1 MSLLPCL
8 VPVKM
13 SMLQNRLYYLFM
25 ISKTWLKGNLHTHTT
40 NSDGDASP
48 EHVSEWYHE
57 HGYDWLC
64 LSDHNH
70 LTVLEGSKTEKA
82 KWPLLVHGEEVTS
95 RQSVGPVHVNGY
107 GITELV
113 EASDSTDIV
122 TAMRENVERIIAA
135 GGMASINHPNFR
147 WAFDDGAMMQVEG
160 YKFMEVFNGHPNTH
174 NDGGGGKT
182 STAGIWD
189 RLLSNGRKVWGI
201 AVDDSHHYTN
211 EFAADRSNPGRGWVQ
226 VKSETFSQ
234 DGILTAMSDGDFYA
248 STGVTIGD
256 MVSNTGEIKL
266 EIDPETEADGVQ
278 AKYTTLFTGSNGRL
292 LYESTTNS
300 PTYKPTRLDG
310 YVRATVYSSRGTRA
324 WTQPVFIGS

>member
-1 MSLLPCL
+1 MS
-8 VPVKM
+8 VR
-13 SMLQNRLYYLFM
+13 QNGLYYLGM
-25 ISKTWLKGNLHTHTT
+25 TSKTWLKGNLHTHTT

-70 LTVLEGSKTEKA
+70 LTILEGSKAEKS

-107 GITELV
+107 GIAELV

-189 RLLSNGRKVWGI
+189 RLLSHGRRVWGI

-226 VKSETFSQ
+226 VDADTPTEY
-234 DGILTAMSDGDFYA
+234 GILEAMSRGDFYA
-248 STGVTIGD
+248 STGVKIGD
-256 MVSNTGEIKL
+256 MVSNTREVNL
-266 EIDPETEADGVQ
+266 EIDPETEPDGIQ

-300 PTYKPTRLDG
+300 PSYKPTRLDG

>member
-1 MSLLPCL
+1 VSLWSCL
-8 VPVKM
+8 LPVKM
-13 SMLQNRLYYLFM
+13 SVRQNGLYYLGM
-25 ISKTWLKGNLHTHTT
+25 TSKTWLKGNLHTHTT

-70 LTVLEGSKTEKA
+70 LTILEGSKAEKS

-107 GITELV
+107 GINELV

-189 RLLSNGRKVWGI
+189 RLLSHGRRVWGI

-226 VKSETFSQ
+226 VDADTPTEH
-234 DGILTAMSDGDFYA
+234 GILEAMSRGDFYA
-248 STGVTIGD
+248 STGVKIGD
-256 MVSNTGEIKL
+256 MVSNTREINL
-266 EIDPETEADGVQ
+266 EIDPETEPDGIQ

-300 PTYKPTRLDG
+300 PSYKPTRLDG

>member
-1 MSLLPCL
+1 MS
-8 VPVKM
+8 VR
-13 SMLQNRLYYLFM
+13 QNGLYYLGM
-25 ISKTWLKGNLHTHTT
+25 TSKTWLKGNLHTHTT

-70 LTVLEGSKTEKA
+70 LTILEGSKAEKS

-189 RLLSNGRKVWGI
+189 RLLSHGRRV
-201 AVDDSHHYTN
+201 
-211 EFAADRSNPGRGWVQ
+211 
-226 VKSETFSQ
+226 
-234 DGILTAMSDGDFYA
+234 
-248 STGVTIGD
+248 
-256 MVSNTGEIKL
+256 
-266 EIDPETEADGVQ
+266 
-278 AKYTTLFTGSNGRL
+278 
-292 LYESTTNS
+292 
-300 PTYKPTRLDG
+300 
-310 YVRATVYSSRGTRA
+310 
-324 WTQPVFIGS
+324 

>member
-1 MSLLPCL
+1 MS
-8 VPVKM
+8 VR
-13 SMLQNRLYYLFM
+13 QNGLYYLGM
-25 ISKTWLKGNLHTHTT
+25 TSKTWLKGNLHTHTT

-70 LTVLEGSKTEKA
+70 LTILEGSKAEKS

-95 RQSVGPVHVNGY
+95 RQSAGPVHVNGY

-189 RLLSNGRKVWGI
+189 RLLSHGRRVWGI

-226 VKSETFSQ
+226 VDADTPTEY
-234 DGILTAMSDGDFYA
+234 GILEGMSRGDFYA
-248 STGVTIGD
+248 STGVKIGD
-256 MVSNTGEIKL
+256 MVSNTREVNL
-266 EIDPETEADGVQ
+266 EIDPETEPDGIQ

-300 PTYKPTRLDG
+300 PSYKPTRLDG

>member
-1 MSLLPCL
+1 MSLWSCL
-8 VPVKM
+8 LPVKM
-13 SMLQNRLYYLFM
+13 SVRQNGLYYLGM
-25 ISKTWLKGNLHTHTT
+25 TSKTWLKGNLHTHTT

-70 LTVLEGSKTEKA
+70 LTILEGSKAEKS

-107 GITELV
+107 GINELV

-189 RLLSNGRKVWGI
+189 RLLSHGRRVWGI

-226 VKSETFSQ
+226 VDADTPTEH
-234 DGILTAMSDGDFYA
+234 GILEAMSRGDFYA
-248 STGVTIGD
+248 STGVKIGD
-256 MVSNTGEIKL
+256 MVSNTREINL
-266 EIDPETEADGVQ
+266 EIDPETEPDGIQ

-300 PTYKPTRLDG
+300 PSYKPTRLDG

>member
-1 MSLLPCL
+1 MS
-8 VPVKM
+8 VR
-13 SMLQNRLYYLFM
+13 QNGLYYLGM
-25 ISKTWLKGNLHTHTT
+25 TSKTWLKGNLHTHTT

-70 LTVLEGSKTEKA
+70 LTILEGSKAEKS

-95 RQSVGPVHVNGY
+95 RQSTGPVHVNGY

-189 RLLSNGRKVWGI
+189 RLLSHGRRVWGI

-211 EFAADRSNPGRGWVQ
+211 EFAAERSNPGRGWVQ
-226 VKSETFSQ
+226 VDADTPTEH
-234 DGILTAMSDGDFYA
+234 GILEAMSRGDFYA
-248 STGVTIGD
+248 STGVKIGD
-256 MVSNTGEIKL
+256 MVSNTREINL
-266 EIDPETEADGVQ
+266 EIDPETEPDGIQ

-300 PTYKPTRLDG
+300 PSYKPTRLDG

>member
-1 MSLLPCL
+1 MS
-8 VPVKM
+8 VR
-13 SMLQNRLYYLFM
+13 QNGLYYLGM
-25 ISKTWLKGNLHTHTT
+25 TSKTWLKGNLHTHTT

-70 LTVLEGSKTEKA
+70 LTILEGSKAEKS

-95 RQSVGPVHVNGY
+95 RQSDGPVHVNGY

-160 YKFMEVFNGHPNTH
+160 YKFMEVFNGHPNT
-174 NDGGGGKT
+174 NNVGGGGKT

-189 RLLSNGRKVWGI
+189 RLLSHGRRVWGI

-226 VKSETFSQ
+226 VDADTPTEY
-234 DGILTAMSDGDFYA
+234 GILEAMSRGDFYA
-248 STGVTIGD
+248 STGVKIGD
-256 MVSNTGEIKL
+256 MVSNTREVNL
-266 EIDPETEADGVQ
+266 EIDPETEPDGIQ

-300 PTYKPTRLDG
+300 PSYKPTRLDG